1 MGEALDRGT
10 FGEQGAGFYLGAEGY
25 YFVDGPSGTAGHGA
39 NAAGFDGIA
48 FNPTTRDLIIY
59 DNKTYSRTGNIGSAT
74 AIDPERNL
82 VKNLD
87 ALITKVQGMT
97 DLPDQ
102 RIILDKLGATRASVA
117 AGTVAPPQ
125 GVRIAVTNFGSKT
138 KGVSGP
144 LGGRGIE
151 HIDMMSGAPKVPPPE
166 AYIDREAILG
176 TVTRLPLVD
185 HAYMRRMAKGEAVA
199 MAVATIVQ
207 GLADWSVQHA
217 MNRETE
223 SWAKAILAAQSRGNG
238 ALLIYA
244 VAATHIDIMVSRRL
258 SYVSMIEAKSA
269 REAFNRWNR
278 EARLEQGFGPMT
290 EMEYSFRWIEPI
302 TRH

>member
-1 MGEALDRGT
+1 
-10 FGEQGAGFYLGAEGY
+10 
-25 YFVDGPSGTAGHGA
+25 
-39 NAAGFDGIA
+39 
-48 FNPTTRDLIIY
+48 
-59 DNKTYSRTGNIGSAT
+59 
-74 AIDPERNL
+74 
-82 VKNLD
+82 
-87 ALITKVQGMT
+87 
-97 DLPDQ
+97 
-102 RIILDKLGATRASVA
+102 
-117 AGTVAPPQ
+117 
-125 GVRIAVTNFGSKT
+125 
-138 KGVSGP
+138 
-144 LGGRGIE
+144 
-151 HIDMMSGAPKVPPPE
+151 MMSGAPKVPPPE